1 MITSLY
7 ASLCALLLIKLSLN
21 VISLRRQHKVRL
33 GDGGVDELQA
43 AIRAHGNA
51 IEYIPIALI
60 LMLVLELS
68 GGYWWLIHLA
78 GIILLA
84 ARLLHV
90 SALQNNHLQRRVLG
104 MKMTIFLI
112 ISLSIMN
119 IGLFVSQQFV

>member
-7 ASLCALLLIKLSLN
+7 ASLCALLIITLSLN
-21 VISLRRQHKVRL
+21 VIGLRRQHKVRL

>member
-7 ASLCALLLIKLSLN
+7 ASLCALLIIKLSLN

>member
-112 ISLSIMN
+112 ISLSIVN